1 MNKDAIQTLL
11 DSCLL
16 TDEEFA
22 LGPEKWQEVFAEFDQ
37 LSYEL
42 PDEEDEE
49 EEEEDM
55 DESQ

>member
-1 MNKDAIQTLL
+1 MNREAIENLL

-22 LGPEKWQEVFAEFDQ
+22 LGPEKWREVFAEFDQ

-42 PDEEDEE
+42 SDEED
-49 EEEEDM
+49 DD
-55 DESQ
+55 DESH